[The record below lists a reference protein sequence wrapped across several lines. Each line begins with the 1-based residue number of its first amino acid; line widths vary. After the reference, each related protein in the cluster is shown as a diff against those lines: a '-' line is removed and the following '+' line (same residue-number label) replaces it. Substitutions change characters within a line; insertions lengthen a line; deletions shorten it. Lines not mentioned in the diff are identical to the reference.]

1 MGKHLLQNIRVVL
14 EGTSHPGN
22 IGAAAR
28 ALKTMGLSQ
37 WVLLSPMEFPSVVA
51 SARAA
56 GAVDVLEAV
65 QVVDHLPQAISGCVQ
80 VFGVSAR
87 SRHISLP
94 LLDPRE
100 AAGKMLKQAV
110 QGETVALLFGNERV
124 GLSNEALQRCQFQ
137 VQIPSNPAFSSLN
150 LAAAVQVLSYE
161 LRMAALQSHLINGVC
176 KKAQEPLAQ
185 VDELEHFY
193 THLQR
198 VLQQVAFLDPAKPMN
213 LMPKLRRLFA
223 RTALERTEL
232 NILRGIL
239 SAVEKR
245 G

>member
-1 MGKHLLQNIRVVL
+1 MLQNIRVVL

>member
-1 MGKHLLQNIRVVL
+1 LLQTIRVVL

-37 WVLLSPMEFPSVVA
+37 LVLVAPNEFPSAVA

-56 GAVDVLEAV
+56 GADDVLSGA
-65 QVVDHLPQAISGCVQ
+65 QVVEQLEHALSGCVQ

-87 SRHISLP
+87 SRHLSLP
-94 LLDPRE
+94 VLNPRE
-100 AAGKMLKQAV
+100 GAEKMLEQAA

-124 GLSNEALQRCQFQ
+124 GLGNEALQRCQFQ

-150 LAAAVQVLSYE
+150 LAAAVQVLAYE
-161 LRMAALQSHLINGVC
+161 LRMAALQSHLIQGVC

-193 THLQR
+193 AHLQS
-198 VLQQVAFLDPAKPMN
+198 VLQQIDFLDPVKPMN
-213 LMPKLRRLFA
+213 LMPKLRRLFG
-223 RTALERTEL
+223 RTMLERSEL

-239 SAVEKR
+239 TAVEK
-245 G
+245 GN

>member
-1 MGKHLLQNIRVVL
+1 LLQNIRVVL

-22 IGAAAR
+22 IGAVAR

-37 WVLLSPMEFPSVVA
+37 LVLVAPLEFPSPVA

-56 GAVDVLEAV
+56 GADDVLAAA
-65 QVVDHLPQAISGCVQ
+65 QVVESLEQALAGCVQ

-94 LLDPRE
+94 LFNPHE
-100 AAGKMLKQAV
+100 AAEKMLEQAG
-110 QGETVALLFGNERV
+110 QGACVALLFGNERV

-137 VQIPSNPAFSSLN
+137 VQIPSNPSFSSLN
-150 LAAAVQVLSYE
+150 LAAAVQVLAYE
-161 LRMAALQSHLINGVC
+161 LRTTALNAHLIKGVC
-176 KKAQEPLAQ
+176 RPEQEPLAK

-193 THLQR
+193 AHLQTT
-198 VLQQVAFLDPAKPMN
+198 LQQIDFLHPDRSMN
-213 LMPKLRRLFA
+213 LMPKLRRLFGRA
-223 RTALERTEL
+223 ELERSEL

-239 SAVEKR
+239 TAIDKTHQAS
-245 G
+245 